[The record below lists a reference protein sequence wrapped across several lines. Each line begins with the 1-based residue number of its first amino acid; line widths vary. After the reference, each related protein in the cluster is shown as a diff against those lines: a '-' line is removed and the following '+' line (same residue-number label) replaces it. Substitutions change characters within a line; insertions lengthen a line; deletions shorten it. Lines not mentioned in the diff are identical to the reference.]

1 MALFSQSINFDEDV
15 IKNLEVIENAGSTG
29 SRRITTRSQTAEC
42 DFDRDLEII
51 DESPTNKLRQN
62 KKYLSLKER
71 STQTKRKVLKRN
83 KSDSVVRT
91 ANNESITELKKYKSQ
106 KLSDTNSICN
116 NGEFND
122 SLSKYFQS
130 TSIFDKT
137 SKDIAGSENLFS
149 SFEINDS
156 KKNQNDN
163 NISTL
168 SPFFEGNIT
177 LDTQLNQ
184 MLNESDLKNSK
195 SHQGDNFKMNKES
208 MNEEELAVIFASS
221 VQEPVTNKSSF
232 DNAAVTQKRTDLRPF
247 SISID
252 LDSSFVPNFKIN
264 NNAESTDNAIEELAI
279 GDTDNVTFTQDCFV
293 PSPNVDDRTHISDQK
308 SMQHFVVNEL
318 NKCKKAVKNMLNNEI
333 DNLEDSDISMINTS
347 HNNSRLQTVPSVAI
361 NKPIIY
367 NSEEKSSLI
376 IDTTKNLRLISNWG
390 LPASIIAEYKSKGIV
405 EMFEWQTECL
415 SNKNV
420 LFKNSNLV
428 YSAPTSA
435 GKTLI
440 SEILMI
446 KNVVERKKKALF
458 ILPFVSVVREK
469 MYYLQVNFYLFLISK
484 Q

>member
-15 IKNLEVIENAGSTG
+15 IKNLEEIENAGSTG
-29 SRRITTRSQTAEC
+29 SGRITRSQTAEC

-51 DESPTNKLRQN
+51 DESPTNKLRQK
-62 KKYLSLKER
+62 KKYMSLKER
-71 STQTKRKVLKRN
+71 STQTKRRVLKRN

-91 ANNESITELKKYKSQ
+91 CDNESIAELKKYKSQ
-106 KLSDTNSICN
+106 KLPDSKSICN
-116 NGEFND
+116 NGEFNE

-137 SKDIAGSENLFS
+137 AKDIAGSENLFS

-156 KKNQNDN
+156 KKNLNDN
-163 NISTL
+163 NISNL

-184 MLNESDLKNSK
+184 MLNESKLKNSK
-195 SHQGDNFKMNKES
+195 SHQEDNFKMSKES
-208 MNEEELAVIFASS
+208 MNEEELVRIFASS
-221 VQEPVTNKSSF
+221 EQESETNKSRLV
-232 DNAAVTQKRTDLRPF
+232 NPNLTQKRTDSCPF
-247 SISID
+247 SVSMD
-252 LDSSFVPNFKIN
+252 FDSSFVPNFKSN
-264 NNAESTDNAIEELAI
+264 NNAESTNNTIGELAI

-293 PSPNVDDRTHISDQK
+293 PPPNVDDRAHISDQK

-318 NKCKKAVKNMLNNEI
+318 NKCKKAVKNMLNDEI

-347 HNNSRLQTVPSVAI
+347 HNNSRLQLVPSVI
-361 NKPIIY
+361 KNRSIIY

-376 IDTTKNLRLISNWG
+376 IDTTRNLRLISNWG

-469 MYYLQVNFYLFLISK
+469 MYYLQVNYNDF
-484 Q
+484 